1 MSDYGPQVR
10 VDPAR
15 LWAGGVATA
24 VVAALVAIVGIL
36 IARGLAGV
44 AILAPKGSGLW
55 GNANTATYA
64 IVSAVVA
71 LAATA
76 LLHLLSIATPKATTF
91 FGWIMVLVTLI
102 AVVLPLSLAVAY
114 ETKIATGLLN
124 LVIGLVITLLLVSVA
139 GNALKVATRRHRERR
154 DRDGDR
160 RAQADDRYAPGNDLP
175 QPQHRPVEG
184 YDQTRLYGDETTRR
198 QYDQPRQYGG
208 QYDQGP
214 YYN

>member
-1 MSDYGPQVR
+1 MSDYGPQIR

-64 IVSAVVA
+64 VVSAVVA
-71 LAATA
+71 IAATA
-76 LLHLLSIATPKATTF
+76 LVHLLSVATPKATTF

-102 AVVLPLSLAVAY
+102 GVVLPLSLSVKY

-124 LVIGLVITLLLVSVA
+124 LAIGLTITLLLISVA
-139 GNALKVATRRHRERR
+139 GNALKVATRRQRETRERR
-154 DRDGDR
+154 RPADEQPPPY
-160 RAQADDRYAPGNDLP
+160 RAQENYGGQN
-175 QPQHRPVEG
+175 
-184 YDQTRLYGDETTRR
+184 YDQDYGQTRLYGDETSRR
-198 QYDQPRQYGG
+198 QYDQPRHYGG
-208 QYDQGP
+208 QADQGP